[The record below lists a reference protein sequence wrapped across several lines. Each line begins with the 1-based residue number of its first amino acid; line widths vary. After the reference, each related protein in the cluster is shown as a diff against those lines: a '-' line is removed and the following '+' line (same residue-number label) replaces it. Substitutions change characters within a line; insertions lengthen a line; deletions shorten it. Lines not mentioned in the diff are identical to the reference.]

1 MRVTSSLLTV
11 SALLLDWAVAQNAS
25 DLAALAL
32 FWDYGRSP
40 PVYPSPQGAGTGDWA
55 SAYTQAR
62 AIVAQM
68 TNLEKQ
74 NITIGYASTENGC
87 SGNSPG
93 VERLGYSGMCL
104 QDAGNGVRGTEGVSG
119 FPSGVHVGASWNRD
133 LAIERASAMG
143 AEFKAKG
150 GMTLAFY
157 RSSVRGHRA
166 NIRSVN
172 AALGPV
178 TGPLGRIATGG
189 RNWEGSSKYV

>member
-1 MRVTSSLLTV
+1 MRATLSLLTV
-11 SALLLDWAVAQNAS
+11 AALLFDSAVAQTAAER
-25 DLAALAL
+25 AALSL

-55 SAYTQAR
+55 SAYEQAR

-93 VERLGYSGMCL
+93 VGRLGYSGMCL

-119 FPSGVHVGASWNRD
+119 FPSGVHFGASWNRD
-133 LAIERASAMG
+133 LAFDRASALG

-150 GMTLAFY
+150 GLLCLL
-157 RSSVRGHRA
+157 RRRA
-166 NIRSVN
+166 SH
-172 AALGPV
+172 
-178 TGPLGRIATGG
+178 
-189 RNWEGSSKYV
+189 